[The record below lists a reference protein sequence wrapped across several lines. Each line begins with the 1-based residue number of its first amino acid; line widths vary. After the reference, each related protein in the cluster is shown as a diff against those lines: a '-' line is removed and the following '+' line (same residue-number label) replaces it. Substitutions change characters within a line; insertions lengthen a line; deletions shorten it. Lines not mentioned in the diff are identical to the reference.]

1 MGRGCG
7 SEEMAQPQIQTGQLA
22 STWYFEPRLSLL
34 FQVLPTAKLGLCDLP
49 QLARPLITRVDEAWS
64 HLCLEHPSLHT
75 LAPSLVPR
83 EATSE
88 GPAPTTCPEALL
100 PMAVPRIHPL
110 PCLLPPSLYIM
121 SLYASYLTHTHT
133 LTELPSSPPG
143 QGSLTSHSGSSGL
156 EPITE
161 GPNTCFCKAMTGS
174 SIYHPGKRISFL
186 KKTFYVSH
194 HLCI

>member
-34 FQVLPTAKLGLCDLP
+34 FQVLPIAKLGLCDLP
-49 QLARPLITRVDEAWS
+49 QPASPLITRVDEARS

-75 LAPSLVPR
+75 PAPSLVPR
-83 EATSE
+83 AATSKE
-88 GPAPTTCPEALL
+88 PAPTTCPQVLL
-100 PMAVPRIHPL
+100 PMVVPRMHPL
-110 PCLLPPSLYIM
+110 PCFLPPSLYIM
-121 SLYASYLTHTHT
+121 SLYASYLAHTHMHT
-133 LTELPSSPPG
+133 LTELPSSPLG
-143 QGSLTSHSGSSGL
+143 QGSLTSHLGSSGL

-174 SIYHPGKRISFL
+174 SIYNPG
-186 KKTFYVSH
+186 
-194 HLCI
+194 

>member
-1 MGRGCG
+1 
-7 SEEMAQPQIQTGQLA
+7 MAQPQIQTGQLA

-49 QLARPLITRVDEAWS
+49 QPASPLITRVDEAPS

-75 LAPSLVPR
+75 LAPSRVPR
-83 EATSE
+83 AATSRACTNHLSP
-88 GPAPTTCPEALL
+88 GPSPHGGPKDAPSALF
-100 PMAVPRIHPL
+100 PS
-110 PCLLPPSLYIM
+110 PSLYIM
-121 SLYASYLTHTHT
+121 SLYAGYLAHTHMHT

-143 QGSLTSHSGSSGL
+143 QGSLSSHFGSSGL
-156 EPITE
+156 EPTTK
-161 GPNTCFCKAMTGS
+161 GPNTCFCKATTGS